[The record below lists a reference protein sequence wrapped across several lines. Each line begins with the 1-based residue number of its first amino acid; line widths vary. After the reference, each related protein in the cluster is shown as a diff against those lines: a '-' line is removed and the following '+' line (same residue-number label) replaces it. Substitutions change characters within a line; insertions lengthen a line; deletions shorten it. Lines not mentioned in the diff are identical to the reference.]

1 MAPDPSGLVVWE
13 EVTPAKLTS
22 LGKEDRKN
30 RKCAPKQPALKI
42 KPPGDVWES
51 CPWPDG
57 AATGDIRWAL
67 LISQHWTCPCQPRV
81 SVPPRSPGPT
91 PSPRT
96 LQHLPARVSC
106 SSHREDSAATP
117 CTVVMQSLVVRHG
130 RAPAAPCRC
139 REGRAFNL
147 NYRRN

>member
-57 AATGDIRWAL
+57 AGTGDIR
-67 LISQHWTCPCQPRV
+67 
-81 SVPPRSPGPT
+81 
-91 PSPRT
+91 
-96 LQHLPARVSC
+96 
-106 SSHREDSAATP
+106 
-117 CTVVMQSLVVRHG
+117 
-130 RAPAAPCRC
+130 
-139 REGRAFNL
+139 
-147 NYRRN
+147 